1 MFMQT
6 FPSTSLCTPD
16 PQREVS
22 ELFFS
27 SDGQGEMWKAEL
39 EKGTSVFPHHLW
51 KPTDRKIEA
60 GEGGEGEELRKKGG
74 EKKDEV
80 KNT

>member
-1 MFMQT
+1 MEMFMQT
-6 FPSTSLCTPD
+6 FPSSSLYTSD

-22 ELFFS
+22 ELFLS
-27 SDGQGEMWKAEL
+27 SEGQREMWKAEL

-60 GEGGEGEELRKKGG
+60 GAGARGGGKR
-74 EKKDEV
+74 EKS
-80 KNT
+80 